1 MKEIRDIIAA
11 FDKAQSERKQTALA
25 TVVHVEGS
33 SYRKEGARMLIT
45 EDGELTGAISGG
57 CLEGDAL
64 RKALFVMQENK
75 AKLVVYDTSDEDDV
89 EIGYQLGCNGIIHV
103 LIEPIDPAKKDN
115 PVALLKEA
123 IVKREYAV
131 VATVFSLERNIVQPG
146 TCLLLRQGITI
157 FQTNNDEHFNKLLL
171 NDAQTVLSNHKSMIA
186 KYELPDQKL
195 TAFIHIIK
203 PQVTLI
209 VVGAGNDAIPLVNF
223 GELLG
228 WKVSVVD
235 GRPDYAN
242 KKRFTSGCQVIVAKP
257 EKIFSEI
264 RIDDQT
270 VFVLMTHNYNY
281 DLAMLRELMQRD
293 VCYIGI
299 LGSRGKMERMFDDLK
314 LEGKL
319 SEHKLSSV
327 FGPVGLDIA
336 AETPEEIA
344 LSIISEIQTVLFGGS
359 SNHLRQHEKPI
370 HPRKIDVKQNG

>member
-11 FDKAQSERKQTALA
+11 FDKAQSQGKQTALA

-75 AKLVVYDTSDEDDV
+75 PKLLVYDTSDEDDV
-89 EIGYQLGCNGIIHV
+89 EIGFQLGCNGIIHV
-103 LIEPIDPAKKDN
+103 LIEPIDPLKKEN

-123 IVKREYAV
+123 VIKRQYAV
-131 VATVFSLERNIVQPG
+131 VATVFSLERNLHQPG
-146 TCLLLRQGITI
+146 TCLLLKEDGAII
-157 FQTNNDEHFNKLLL
+157 QTNDDKHFNKLLE
-171 NDAQTVLSNHKSMIA
+171 NDAQKVLSNHKSMIE
-186 KYELPDQKL
+186 KYELSDQKL
-195 TAFIHIIK
+195 TAFIHIIQ
-203 PQVTLI
+203 PQITLI
-209 VVGAGNDAIPLVNF
+209 IVGAGNDAIPLVSM

-228 WKVSVVD
+228 WKVSVID

-264 RIDDQT
+264 IIDDQT

-281 DLAMLRELMQRD
+281 DLAMLRELMQRE
-293 VCYIGI
+293 VRYIGI
-299 LGSRGKMERMFDDLK
+299 LGSRGKMARMIEDLK
-314 LEGKL
+314 SEGKFVEERL
-319 SEHKLSSV
+319 PSV
-327 FGPVGLDIA
+327 FGPVGLDIG

-359 SNHLRQHEKPI
+359 GKHLGSMKNLAIPT
-370 HPRKIDVKQNG
+370 KST

>member
-1 MKEIRDIIAA
+1 MKEIRDIITA
-11 FDKAQSERKQTALA
+11 FDKAQSEGKQTALA

-75 AKLVVYDTSDEDDV
+75 AKLVVYDTSDEEDV
-89 EIGYQLGCNGIIHV
+89 EIGFQLGCNGIIHV
-103 LIEPIDPAKKDN
+103 LIEPIDPVTKDN

-123 IVKREYAV
+123 IVKREYSV
-131 VATVFSLERNIVQPG
+131 VATVFSFERNIVQPG
-146 TCLLLRQGITI
+146 TCLLLRQDRTI

-171 NDAQTVLSNHKSMIA
+171 DDAQTVLSNRKSMIA

-242 KKRFTSGCQVIVAKP
+242 KKRFTSGCQVIVARP

-264 RIDDQT
+264 SIDDQT

-281 DLAMLRELMQRD
+281 DLAMLRELIQRD
-293 VCYIGI
+293 VRYIGI

-314 LEGKL
+314 VEGQL

-359 SNHLRQHEKPI
+359 GKHLRQHEKPI

>member
-1 MKEIRDIIAA
+1 
-11 FDKAQSERKQTALA
+11 
-25 TVVHVEGS
+25 
-33 SYRKEGARMLIT
+33 
-45 EDGELTGAISGG
+45 
-57 CLEGDAL
+57 
-64 RKALFVMQENK
+64 
-75 AKLVVYDTSDEDDV
+75 
-89 EIGYQLGCNGIIHV
+89 V
-103 LIEPIDPAKKDN
+103 LIEPIDPGKKDN

-123 IVKREYAV
+123 IAKREYAV
-131 VATVFSLERNIVQPG
+131 VVTVFSLERSINQIG
-146 TCLLLRQGITI
+146 TCLLLKEDGII
-157 FQTNNDEHFNKLLL
+157 FQTHDDDYLNKLLAD
-171 NDAQTVLSNHKSMIA
+171 DANTVLSNQKSMIA
-186 KYELPDQKL
+186 KYELSGQKL

-242 KKRFTSGCQVIVAKP
+242 KKRFTSGCQIIVSKP

-264 RIDDQT
+264 SIDDQT

-293 VCYIGI
+293 VRYIGI
-299 LGSRGKMERMFDDLK
+299 LGSRGKMAKMFDDLK
-314 LEGKL
+314 SEGKL
-319 SEHKLSSV
+319 AEHKLPSV

-344 LSIISEIQTVLFGGS
+344 LSIISEIQTVLSGGS
-359 SNHLRQHEKPI
+359 GKHLRQQEKPI
-370 HPRKIDVKQNG
+370 HPRKVDVKQNK

>member
-1 MKEIRDIIAA
+1 MKEIRDIITA
-11 FDKAQSERKQTALA
+11 FDKAQSQGKQTALA

-64 RKALFVMQENK
+64 RKALFVMQEKK

-89 EIGYQLGCNGIIHV
+89 EIGFQLGCNGIIHV
-103 LIEPIDPAKKDN
+103 LIEPIDPDRKDN

-123 IVKREYAV
+123 VAKREYAV
-131 VATVFSLERNIVQPG
+131 VATVFSLERNIIQIG
-146 TCLLLRQGITI
+146 TCFLLKQDGTI
-157 FQTNNDEHFNKLLL
+157 FQTNNDQHFNKLLED
-171 NDAQTVLSNHKSMIA
+171 DAQAVLSNHKSMIA

-242 KKRFTSGCQVIVAKP
+242 KKRFTSGCQVIVSKP

-264 RIDDQT
+264 TIDDQT

-293 VCYIGI
+293 VRYIGI
-299 LGSRGKMERMFDDLK
+299 LGSRGKMAKMFDDLK
-314 LEGKL
+314 SEGKL
-319 SEHKLSSV
+319 AEHRLPSV

-344 LSIISEIQTVLFGGS
+344 LSVISEIQTVLFGGS
-359 SNHLRQHEKPI
+359 GKHLRQHEKPI